1 MKAAK
6 YVLALAALMGL
17 LGVFAPLLTIHKRG
31 VAQAFSA
38 RDLLTSGEAVQRA
51 LGGKWAHRLTT
62 AREHLPEVAQRH
74 LPATLRSLR
83 QDLDDLVF
91 GTRAAAMTFIPCLV
105 LTLLAAIVV
114 YRQRFRRTAA
124 GLAVFLGAASCV
136 GSVGLRWGIREY
148 GPDAVQI
155 TLAYGAWLPLA
166 CGVLAMAAG
175 GLALSRPDT
184 GQQDSATRKA
194 PAT

>member
-6 YVLALAALMGL
+6 YVLALAAIMGL

-51 LGGKWAHRLTT
+51 LGGKWANRLTT

-74 LPATLRSLR
+74 LPSALRTLR
-83 QDLDDLVF
+83 QDLDDLVV

-105 LTLLAAIVV
+105 LTLLGTIVV
-114 YRQRFRRTAA
+114 YRQRFRRVAA
-124 GLAVFLGAASCV
+124 SLAMFLGAAACV
-136 GSVGLRWGIREY
+136 SSVALRWGLREY

-155 TLAYGAWLPLA
+155 TLAYGAWIPMA
-166 CGVLAMAAG
+166 CGVLAIIAAG
-175 GLALSRPDT
+175 LVLIRPDI
-184 GQQDSATRKA
+184 GQHTQPT
-194 PAT
+194 PPTPLP